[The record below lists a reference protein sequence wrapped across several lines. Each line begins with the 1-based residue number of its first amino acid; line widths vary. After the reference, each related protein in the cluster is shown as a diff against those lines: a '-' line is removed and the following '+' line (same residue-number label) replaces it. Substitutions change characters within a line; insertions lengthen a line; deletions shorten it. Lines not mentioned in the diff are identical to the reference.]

1 MKSSVICAVLSI
13 FNSQN
18 NRMKV
23 TDLYSLF
30 EANNLFTKELHLDRN
45 EYLST
50 SGTIATDIYFIKE
63 GSLKIYV
70 INDAEEQIIRFGYQN
85 NIIASL
91 DSFLSDKPSDFY
103 IQAIKKTT
111 VKVISKV
118 DLMVFLHSDHS
129 YLKLWIAILE
139 DMVLQQMERE
149 KDLLITSPKERYE
162 RVLKRSPKLF
172 QEIPNKHIANYL
184 RMKPETLS
192 RLKKS

>member
-1 MKSSVICAVLSI
+1 MKTA
-13 FNSQN
+13 
-18 NRMKV
+18 
-23 TDLYSLF
+23 DLYRLFETNSLF
-30 EANNLFTKELHLDRN
+30 AKELHLDRN

-50 SGTIATDIYFIKE
+50 SGTINTDIYFIKE

-70 INDAEEQIIRFGYQN
+70 INDDEEQIIRFGYQN

-91 DSFLSDKPSDFY
+91 DSFLSRKPSDFY
-103 IQAIKKTT
+103 IQAIKKST
-111 VKVISKV
+111 VKVISKANF
-118 DLMVFLHSDHS
+118 MTFLNSDPG

-162 RVLKRSPKLF
+162 RVLKRSPQLF

>member
-1 MKSSVICAVLSI
+1 
-13 FNSQN
+13 
-18 NRMKV
+18 MKV

-111 VKVISKV
+111 VKVILKT
-118 DLMVFLHSDHS
+118 DITAFLNSDS
-129 YLKLWIAILE
+129 QYLKLWITILE

-162 RVLKRSPKLF
+162 RVLKRSPQLF

>member
-1 MKSSVICAVLSI
+1 MVLST
-13 FNSQN
+13 FNLEN
-18 NRMKV
+18 KHMKV
-23 TDLYSLF
+23 TDLYNLF
-30 EANNLFTKELHLDRN
+30 EENNLFNKELHLDRN
-45 EYLST
+45 QYLST
-50 SGTIATDIYFIKE
+50 CGKVDTDIYFIKE

-70 INDAEEQIIRFGYQN
+70 VNDAEEQIIRFGYQN
-85 NIIASL
+85 NIVASL
-91 DSFLSDKPSDFY
+91 DSFLSEKPSDFY

-111 VKVISKV
+111 VKVISKA
-118 DLMVFLHSDHS
+118 DFIAFLNSDPG

-162 RVLKRSPKLF
+162 RVLKRSPQLF
-172 QEIPNKHIANYL
+172 QKIPNKHIANYL